1 MEQPYFYAPPE
12 KIKDDLIELP
22 AAESRHART
31 VLRLTAGSPVVVV
44 DGLGLAY
51 RGEIIRSKKTEPVVV
66 RVHRTVRNLGEPTVQ
81 LKLAAGL
88 STGSKFDSV
97 VQKGTELGVSRF
109 VPLLCE
115 KGIVRLDDPSRVQR
129 RTSRLEKVALAA
141 MKQCRRSYRP
151 SISPPVKINILL
163 NEIDAEETKLCFN
176 PGERAESLDLIDWN
190 SVGERITL
198 LVGPESGFAPAEMTE
213 IRQAGFVEVG
223 LGHRILRTETAAPIA
238 CALVMHSLGELK

>member
-1 MEQPYFYAPPE
+1 MEVPYFYAPPD
-12 KIKDDLIELP
+12 KINDLIELP
-22 AAESRHART
+22 VAESRHARK

-44 DGLGLAY
+44 DGLGMAY
-51 RGEIIRSKKTEPVVV
+51 RGEINRTRKSDPVVV
-66 RVHRTVRNLGEPTVQ
+66 RVHRLVRNLGEPSVC

-88 STGSKFDSV
+88 SVGSKFDTV

-115 KGIVRLDDPSRVQR
+115 KGIVRLDDPNRVQR
-129 RTSRLEKVALAA
+129 RTTRLEKVALAA

-151 SISPPVKINILL
+151 SISPPVKIDILL

-176 PGERAESLDLIDWN
+176 PSDTGSSLDSVDWGG
-190 SVGERITL
+190 VGERITL
-198 LVGPESGFAPAEMTE
+198 MVGPESGFSPAEMTV
-213 IRQAGFVEVG
+213 IRQAGFIEVG
-223 LGHRILRTETAAPIA
+223 LGHRVLRTETAAPVA